1 MIINYT
7 LYGLWK
13 TTLKYYF
20 STIYESFS
28 EESFFLLEG
37 QSICSY
43 LVIKIK
49 NSSERIDFQPLILE
63 KEKRKR
69 INAIIKKHIHEKQGT
84 IFVIPYI
91 YN

>member
-1 MIINYT
+1 MSQIENMVMQ
-7 LYGLWK
+7 K
-13 TTLKYYF
+13 TDYSIPDSMGILMTFKYDNVSLMDF
-20 STIYESFS
+20 
-28 EESFFLLEG
+28 
-37 QSICSY
+37 Q
-43 LVIKIK
+43 
-49 NSSERIDFQPLILE
+49 RIDELHDIGCLLYTSLILE

>member
-1 MIINYT
+1 M
-7 LYGLWK
+7 
-13 TTLKYYF
+13 
-20 STIYESFS
+20 
-28 EESFFLLEG
+28 
-37 QSICSY
+37 CSY
-43 LVIKIK
+43 VVIKIK

>member
-37 QSICSY
+37 QSVCLY

-49 NSSERIDFQPLILE
+49 NFKERIDF
-63 KEKRKR
+63 
-69 INAIIKKHIHEKQGT
+69 
-84 IFVIPYI
+84 
-91 YN
+91 

>member
-1 MIINYT
+1 MVCE
-7 LYGLWK
+7 K

-37 QSICSY
+37 QSVCLY

-49 NSSERIDFQPLILE
+49 NFKERIDF
-63 KEKRKR
+63 
-69 INAIIKKHIHEKQGT
+69 
-84 IFVIPYI
+84 
-91 YN
+91 

>member
-1 MIINYT
+1 MKNHAKVLLFHDIR
-7 LYGLWK
+7 K
-13 TTLKYYF
+13 FFRRK
-20 STIYESFS
+20 
-28 EESFFLLEG
+28 FFLLEG